1 MKCVKYITGA
11 VRRLPNEEAAK
22 LVKQGVVTFSSKGAW
37 KAQGRP

>member
-1 MKCVKYITGA
+1 MKCIKFITG
-11 VRRLPNEEAAK
+11 VIRRVPNDEAAR